1 MELYRVVNSVFT
13 SNSYVL
19 SAEGDE
25 AILIDVGD
33 LQPIE
38 RYLKVH
44 KKKVKAVFLTHT
56 HYDHIYGIR
65 ELVKAY
71 QGCRV
76 YTSAFGKEAL
86 ASDRLNFS
94 RYHNDPIEWEC
105 DCLQVVHD
113 GDKVEFL
120 PNLWVDVI
128 ATPGHD
134 ESCLSY
140 RIGKYFF
147 SGDAFIPGVKV
158 IASFPHSN
166 KEEAEKSRLKILSL
180 ADGCYLCPGHGVLYE
195 HFHSFDYL

>member
-1 MELYRVVNSVFT
+1 MDLYRSVNKVFA
-13 SNSYVL
+13 SNSYIL
-19 SAEGDE
+19 SNGLHE
-25 AILIDVGD
+25 AVIVDVGD
-33 LQPIE
+33 VKPME
-38 RYLKVH
+38 EYLHVH
-44 KKKVKAVFLTHT
+44 QLKIKGVFLTHT

-71 QGCRV
+71 QGCWV

-86 ASDRLNFS
+86 ASERLNFS
-94 RYHNDPIEWEC
+94 RYHNDPIEWEY

-113 GDKVEFL
+113 GDKVEIL

-180 ADGCYLCPGHGVLYE
+180 ADGCYLCPGHGVPYE
-195 HFHSFDYL
+195 HFHSSDYL

>member
-1 MELYRVVNSVFT
+1 MDLYRSVNKVFA
-13 SNSYVL
+13 SNSYIL
-19 SAEGDE
+19 SNGLHE
-25 AILIDVGD
+25 AVIVDVGD
-33 LQPIE
+33 VKPME
-38 RYLKVH
+38 EYLHVH
-44 KKKVKAVFLTHT
+44 QLKIKGIFLTHT

-71 QGCRV
+71 QGCWV

-86 ASDRLNFS
+86 ASERLNFS
-94 RYHNDPIEWEC
+94 RYHNDPIEWEY

-113 GDKVEFL
+113 GDKVEIL

-166 KEEAEKSRLKILSL
+166 KEDAEKSRLKILSL